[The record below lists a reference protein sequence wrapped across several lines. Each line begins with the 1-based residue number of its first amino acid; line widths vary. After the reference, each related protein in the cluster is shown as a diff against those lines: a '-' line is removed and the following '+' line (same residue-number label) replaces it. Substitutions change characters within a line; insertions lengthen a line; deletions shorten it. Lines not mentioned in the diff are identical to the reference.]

1 MSEFMMNVGDKIRIG
16 WVSSMRTI
24 MAKPSPYTPDYRVDA
39 LMENNS
45 ATTIHVYDK
54 SYNTIATALIA
65 MPYYH

>member
-1 MSEFMMNVGDKIRIG
+1 
-16 WVSSMRTI
+16 MRTI
-24 MAKPSPYTPDYRVDA
+24 MAKPSPYTQGYRVDA

-45 ATTIHVYDK
+45 DTTIHVYDK